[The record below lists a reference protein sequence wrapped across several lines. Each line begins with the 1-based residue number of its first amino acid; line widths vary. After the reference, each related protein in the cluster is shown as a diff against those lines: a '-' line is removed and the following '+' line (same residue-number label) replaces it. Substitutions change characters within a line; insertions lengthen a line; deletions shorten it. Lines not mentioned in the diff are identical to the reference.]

1 MTLPSRPTFSPQD
14 YDYFACV
21 REVVSLVWCVCVPAT
36 FHITGAVVFM
46 WLVGFKLHIT
56 SHYSTPHHIKR
67 FHIIPSH
74 HTKRFYFTPP
84 STSHHSTSPLHNIP
98 HHVTTYHMFH
108 ATSHRHLMSQHVS
121 PRTTIFYIWHRIT
134 NTAVCLPPPFHT
146 TTSRS
151 TTYSTSH
158 SHSPHLAPF
167 HIHNYTTPH
176 PHSASQHISHHTIFH
191 ITLHHHIW
199 HQNTLHHFSHLTS
212 HNNRAA
218 HCTCR
223 ILHHHISHHD
233 VTFHIL
239 HYPTFHIP
247 GHHIPHR
254 AVFHITHFAFQL
266 YHVWN
271 CNIPHRTTF
280 HIPRHVS
287 YRTIIHI
294 RSLAISRHT
303 IPHHAHIP
311 PRHHAMHIT
320 TLKYNTSALSHSTH
334 STLYFNHHSASI
346 TPPV

>member
-1 MTLPSRPTFSPQD
+1 
-14 YDYFACV
+14 
-21 REVVSLVWCVCVPAT
+21 
-36 FHITGAVVFM
+36 
-46 WLVGFKLHIT
+46 
-56 SHYSTPHHIKR
+56 
-67 FHIIPSH
+67 
-74 HTKRFYFTPP
+74 
-84 STSHHSTSPLHNIP
+84 
-98 HHVTTYHMFH
+98 
-108 ATSHRHLMSQHVS
+108 MSQHVS

-254 AVFHITHFAFQL
+254 AIFHITHFAFQL

-271 CNIPHRTTF
+271 WNIPHRTTF

-294 RSLAISRHT
+294 RSLTISRHT

-320 TLKYNTSALSHSTH
+320 PLKYKYNTSTLSHSTH